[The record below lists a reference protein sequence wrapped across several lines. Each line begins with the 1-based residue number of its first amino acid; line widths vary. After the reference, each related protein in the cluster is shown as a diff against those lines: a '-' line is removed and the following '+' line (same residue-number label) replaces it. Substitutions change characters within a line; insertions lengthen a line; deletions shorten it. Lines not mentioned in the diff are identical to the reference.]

1 MHCHSTASDGV
12 LSPKNIVLDA
22 KSKNLEL
29 ICLTDHDTTE
39 GLDLAYETAKE
50 INLNFIP
57 GIELSCNYK
66 GSSIHILGYFKGN
79 SYKDLEFQNFLK
91 DLKKSRID
99 RAKKIVFNLEKYFNI
114 SIDYKKVLSLGK
126 GIVARPHI
134 AKAII
139 EAGYN
144 YTIDEIFEKFLN
156 NSSPAYVP
164 NKLISLDFGIELL
177 RKHKALVFLAHP
189 KFINKIAIKDVL
201 AFPFDGIEAIYSQ
214 NFKSET
220 DEFISYAR
228 YNNLLISCGSDFHG
242 FNDKKHG
249 ILGSMFIDYDDFQKF
264 LTAYNAL

>member
-1 MHCHSTASDGV
+1 M
-12 LSPKNIVLDA
+12 
-22 KSKNLEL
+22 
-29 ICLTDHDTTE
+29 
-39 GLDLAYETAKE
+39 
-50 INLNFIP
+50 
-57 GIELSCNYK
+57 
-66 GSSIHILGYFKGN
+66 
-79 SYKDLEFQNFLK
+79 
-91 DLKKSRID
+91 
-99 RAKKIVFNLEKYFNI
+99 
-114 SIDYKKVLSLGK
+114 
-126 GIVARPHI
+126 
-134 AKAII
+134 
-139 EAGYN
+139 
-144 YTIDEIFEKFLN
+144 
-156 NSSPAYVP
+156 P